1 MKTASFSTRFSL
13 FVVLFAFS
21 LASIELAQALR
32 FKEGQVILDE
42 LADYELCQKRDY
54 TGDWCHD
61 ALKRWVK
68 QNSGDAFKAGKMTRR
83 IMNHWVAIPFFHQ
96 AFEAKQGDCKD
107 SDVKLAVLS
116 ALDLPKSQHSEVIS
130 QARKIG
136 IETCFSDMQSDLVAK
151 ASVGSYMFENVC
163 KDLDAKGLLQGLKKK
178 KCSEVKP

>member
-1 MKTASFSTRFSL
+1 MNTAGFSTRFSL
-13 FVVLFAFS
+13 IVVLAAISF
-21 LASIELAQALR
+21 ASIELAQALR

-68 QNSGDAFKAGKMTRR
+68 SNVGDAFKAGKMTRKA
-83 IMNHWVAIPFFHQ
+83 MNHWVAMPFFHQ

-116 ALDLPKSQHSEVIS
+116 ALDLPKGQNDEVIA
-130 QARKIG
+130 QARKFG
-136 IETCFSDMQSDLVAK
+136 IETCFADMKNDLVTK
-151 ASVGSYMFENVC
+151 ASVGSFLFENVC

-178 KCSEVKP
+178 KCSELK

>member
-1 MKTASFSTRFSL
+1 MNTAGFSTRFSL
-13 FVVLFAFS
+13 IVVLAAISF
-21 LASIELAQALR
+21 ASIELAQALR
-32 FKEGQVILDE
+32 FKEGKVILDE

-54 TGDWCHD
+54 TGDWCHN

-68 QNSGDAFKAGKMTRR
+68 SNVGDAFKAGKMTRKA
-83 IMNHWVAIPFFHQ
+83 MNHWVAVPFFHQ

-116 ALDLPKSQHSEVIS
+116 ALDLPKSQNEDVIA

-136 IETCFSDMQSDLVAK
+136 IETCFADMKNDLVAK
-151 ASVGSYMFENVC
+151 AAVGSSLFENVC

-178 KCSEVKP
+178 KCAELK

>member
-1 MKTASFSTRFSL
+1 MKTASFSARFSL
-13 FVVLFAFS
+13 FVVLAAFS
-21 LASIELAQALR
+21 FASIELAQALR

-68 QNSGDAFKAGKMTRR
+68 SNAGDASKAGKMTRKA
-83 IMNHWVAIPFFHQ
+83 MNHWVAVPFFHQ

-116 ALDLPKSQHSEVIS
+116 ALDLPKSQNEDVIA

-136 IETCFSDMQSDLVAK
+136 IETCFADMKNDLVAK
-151 ASVGSYMFENVC
+151 AAVGSSLFENVC

-178 KCSEVKP
+178 KCAELK

>member
-1 MKTASFSTRFSL
+1 MKTASFSTRFSV
-13 FVVLFAFS
+13 FVVLAAFTF
-21 LASIELAQALR
+21 ASIELAQALR

-68 QNSGDAFKAGKMTRR
+68 QNAGDAFKAGKMTRKA
-83 IMNHWVAIPFFHQ
+83 MNHWVAVPFFHQ

-116 ALDLPKSQHSEVIS
+116 ALDLPKSQNEEVIA

-136 IETCFSDMQSDLVAK
+136 IETCFSDMKNDLVAK
-151 ASVGSYMFENVC
+151 AAVGSYLFENAC

-178 KCSEVKP
+178 KCSELK